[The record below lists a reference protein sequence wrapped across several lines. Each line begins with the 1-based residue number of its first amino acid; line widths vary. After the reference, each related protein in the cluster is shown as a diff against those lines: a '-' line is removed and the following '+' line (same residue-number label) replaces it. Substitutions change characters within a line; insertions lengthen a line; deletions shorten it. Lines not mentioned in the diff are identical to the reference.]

1 MVESVQSEANYQVNR
16 CAGVLIQQKCNCDSQ
31 PQPVE
36 YGVLIFDRQ
45 PHIQLS
51 PPQIILLSF
60 LSAILLGTVLLSLPV
75 SHAPGET
82 VTILDALFTATSAV
96 CVTGLIVVDTGTAYS
111 RFGQVVIMLL
121 FQLGGLGILTAG
133 TLLTFATRRRV
144 GLTQRLQLQA
154 QLNTL
159 QIGGI
164 IKLIRRLFIVVLV
177 SELLGA
183 LLLYLRFAQ
192 TEGTGE
198 GLFYALFHSISA
210 FNNAGFSLYGDSLE
224 RYVSDPLV
232 SLTTI
237 SLIIVGGLGFIVI
250 LETLRQLY
258 YRSVQSRSSA
268 RRPLSLQSK
277 LVLSATLLLTLFTS
291 LMVMILEW
299 NNPDTLAPL
308 SLSGK
313 LLASLFQGVTPRTAG
328 FNTINYADM
337 TPATLIITIVMMF
350 IGANP
355 GSTGGGIKTV
365 TFVLLFGNAW
375 AVMRGRSE
383 LSLFGRRIGTATLSR
398 ASVIALSALL
408 VIFISVTLLA
418 ISDAELGIVPLLFEV
433 VSAFATVGLS
443 LGITDE
449 LSTFGRWV
457 IIVLMYL
464 GRVGF
469 LTFALALTE
478 TQTRTQVRY
487 PPEEVVVG

>member
-1 MVESVQSEANYQVNR
+1 
-16 CAGVLIQQKCNCDSQ
+16 
-31 PQPVE
+31 
-36 YGVLIFDRQ
+36 LIFDRQ
-45 PHIQLS
+45 PRIQLS

-60 LSAILLGTVLLSLPV
+60 LSAILLGTVLLSLSI

-82 VTILDALFTATSAV
+82 VTILDALFTATSTV

-133 TLLTFATRRRV
+133 ALLTFATRRRV

-159 QIGGI
+159 HIGGI

-177 SELLGA
+177 SELLGT
-183 LLLYLRFAQ
+183 LLLYLRFAR

-210 FNNAGFSLYGDSLE
+210 FNNAGFSLYSDSLE

-232 SLTTI
+232 NLTTI
-237 SLIIVGGLGFIVI
+237 SLIVVGGLGFIVI
-250 LETLRQLY
+250 LETLGQLY
-258 YRSVQSRSSA
+258 YRSQGRSGT

-277 LVLSATLLLTLFTS
+277 LVLCATLVLTLFTS
-291 LMVMILEW
+291 LMVLILEW

-328 FNTINYADM
+328 FNTLNYAEM
-337 TPATLIITIVMMF
+337 TPATLIITTLMMF

-418 ISDAELGIVPLLFEV
+418 ISDADLGIVPLLFEV

-478 TQTRTQVRY
+478 TQTRSQVRY
-487 PPEEVVVG
+487 PTEEVVVG